1 MATFL
6 LLNASKEVQTNTT
19 KPPSCMDPPLAQK
32 EPVKGSNPIQSVNQ
46 EEKQGGASVPGSHE
60 LLIKARKTTDADS
73 REQSTTGDCIVV
85 DPKRTPSNL
94 DKSPGSPPETF
105 LAQKE
110 ESLTKETKP
119 PEECPYIQKQQDGTY
134 LCVTDSAK
142 VVMQKG
148 CWSNGFQPCFK
159 EFTTCP
165 EWKRIAG

>member
-105 LAQKE
+105 TEKFHQ
-110 ESLTKETKP
+110 KP
-119 PEECPYIQKQQDGTY
+119 PEECPYIQKQKDGTY

-142 VVMQKG
+142 IIMQKG

-165 EWKRIAG
+165 DWKRIAG